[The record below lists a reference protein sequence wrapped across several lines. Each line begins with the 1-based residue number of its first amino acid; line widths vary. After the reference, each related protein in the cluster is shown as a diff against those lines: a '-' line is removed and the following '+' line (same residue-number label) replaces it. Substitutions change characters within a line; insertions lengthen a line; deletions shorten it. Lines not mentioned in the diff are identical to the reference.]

1 MSYSDFTK
9 MPVWQSALRLLK
21 QIYSVTKA
29 YPTDERFGL
38 ISDMRRAAHSIAHN
52 IAEGFGRFEPKDK
65 SRFYKI
71 SRGSVYELMSQI
83 LVSSELTYL
92 PSELKTNLLKYCR
105 QIIKELNAIIRTVE
119 DPAQP
124 QPQPQP
130 KPQPDNSN

>member
-38 ISDMRRAAHSIAHN
+38 ISDMRRAAHSITHN

-124 QPQPQP
+124 
-130 KPQPDNSN
+130 KPDNSN

>member
-1 MSYSDFTK
+1 
-9 MPVWQSALRLLK
+9 
-21 QIYSVTKA
+21 
-29 YPTDERFGL
+29 
-38 ISDMRRAAHSIAHN
+38 
-52 IAEGFGRFEPKDK
+52 
-65 SRFYKI
+65 
-71 SRGSVYELMSQI
+71 MSQI

>member
-124 QPQPQP
+124 QPKP
-130 KPQPDNSN
+130 KPDNSN